1 MSKSSLQQLVD
12 AGQSPWLDNID
23 RRLLKD
29 GGLAKLIADGDITGV
44 TSNPTIFNN
53 AIGGSRIY
61 DETIQPMALA
71 GNDPESIF
79 YQLAIEDIRQAA
91 DLFRPIYDQ
100 TNGADGYVSLEV
112 SPKLARSTKKT
123 VEEAKRLWK
132 LLNRP
137 NVMIKIPATLQGLPA
152 ITAVIAEGINV
163 NVTLIFSI
171 ERYQAVAEAY
181 IRGLE
186 KRVKAKKPIDHIASC
201 ASFFVSRIDTKVDG
215 QLKKIVEAGGSNSKL
230 ASELMGKA
238 AVSTCKTVFGIF
250 EETFASERFQKL
262 AAKGGRIQRTL
273 WASTSMK
280 NPAYRDVLYVES
292 LIGANTINTMPPGT
306 VKAFKDH
313 GQVGKGANEGK
324 AEAAKV
330 LADLP
335 KAGIDMMEVSAQLED
350 EGVKSFIAS
359 YKELLKTIDKRSKE
373 FRKSMGNLAVPVE
386 NAIKALKEKDFVA
399 RMENKD
405 ASLWTM
411 DPAGQKEIGI
421 RLGWLAAPA
430 KGAAIIESIK
440 PLLAECKEEGMSRIL
455 LLGMGGSSLGVE
467 TMSLILGTGEAGMEL
482 KILDMTNPD
491 QVLAAA
497 HWASLKKTLF
507 IVGSKSG
514 STSESNAFM
523 DYFWE
528 KAQKT
533 LGKKAGRHFIAIT
546 DPETSLSKVAEERGF
561 RKVLLSDPEV
571 GGRYSAL
578 TMFGLAPSVLM
589 GQDTD
594 KLLETALSMSELCS
608 SSTPI
613 ERNPGIML
621 GAFIAAG
628 VLKGKDKVTLIT
640 DPELAAF
647 GPWVEQ
653 LIAESS
659 GKNGKGIVPVDAEPK
674 LDFYSTDRVFVY
686 LRLNGKN
693 ERRAA
698 KARRAGHP
706 LLVLPW
712 NSGYDLGGAF
722 VQWEV
727 ATTAACCLMGVNPF
741 DQPDVQESK
750 VRTKQLTDAYLK
762 DGKLNMGSPI
772 WENEVAAI
780 YGDHLNGIDSAKS
793 LSDVLSVFLKQVQI
807 GDYVGV
813 NAYVPRNDRTMNE
826 FTKFRSAI
834 TKKTVTPT
842 TLGYGP
848 RFQHSTGQ
856 LHKGG
861 ANNGLFIEIT
871 AEPSADAEIPG
882 WKMPFSVLEAA
893 QALGDFDTL
902 QSRKRRVIRI
912 HFKKPFGRGMLPEIK

>member
-1 MSKSSLQQLVD
+1 MSKSSMQQLVD

-23 RRLLKD
+23 RRLLKE

-53 AIGGSRIY
+53 AISGSRIY

-71 GNDPESIF
+71 GSDPESIF

-112 SPKLARSTKKT
+112 SPKLARSTRKT
-123 VEEAKRLWK
+123 IEEAKRLWQI
-132 LLNRP
+132 LDRP

-171 ERYQAVAEAY
+171 DRYKAVADAY
-181 IRGLE
+181 MKGLE
-186 KRVKAKKPIDHIASC
+186 KRIKARKPVDRIASC
-201 ASFFVSRIDTKVDG
+201 ASFFVSRIDTKVDA
-215 QLKKIVEAGGSNSKL
+215 QLKTIAESGGANAKL
-230 ASELMGKA
+230 ASGLTGKA
-238 AVSTCKTVFGIF
+238 AISTCKTVFGIF
-250 EETFASERFQKL
+250 EDTFASERFARL
-262 AAKGGRIQRTL
+262 AARGARIQRTL

-280 NPAYRDVLYVES
+280 NPANRDVLYVEE

-313 GQVGKGANEGK
+313 GIVGAGATVGK
-324 AEAAKV
+324 AEALKV
-330 LADLP
+330 MEDLP
-335 KAGIDMMEVSAQLED
+335 KAGIAMVDVSAELEE

-359 YKELLKTIDKRSKE
+359 YKELLKTIEKRSKE
-373 FRKSMGNLAVPVE
+373 FRKSMGVLEVPVE
-386 NAIKALKEKDFVA
+386 NAISDLKKNDFIN
-399 RMENKD
+399 RMSEKD
-405 ASLWTM
+405 ASLWTT
-411 DPAGQKEIGI
+411 DPEGQEVIRL
-421 RLGWLAAPA
+421 RLGWLAAPE
-430 KGAAIIESIK
+430 KGAAITEEIK
-440 PLLAECKEEGMSRIL
+440 PLLVDCKAEGMSRIL

-467 TMSLILGTGEAGMEL
+467 TLAMILGTQESGLEL

-491 QVLAAA
+491 QVLAAS

-523 DYFWE
+523 DFFWE

-546 DPETSLSKVAEERGF
+546 DPDTSLGKAAEERGF
-561 RKVLLSDPEV
+561 RKVLVSDPEV

-578 TMFGLAPSVLM
+578 TMFGLAPAVLM

-594 KLLETALSMSELCS
+594 KLLEFAREISLLCS
-608 SSTPI
+608 KATPI
-613 ERNPGIML
+613 ERNPGVML
-621 GAFIAAG
+621 GAFLGAG
-628 VLKGKDKVTLIT
+628 ALKGKDKLTLLI
-640 DPELAAF
+640 DPELAGF

-653 LIAESS
+653 LVAESS
-659 GKNGKGIVPVDAEPK
+659 GKNGKGIVPIDAEPK
-674 LDFYSTDRVFVY
+674 LDFYSTDRIFVY
-686 LRLNGKN
+686 LRLNGKMDQ
-693 ERRAA
+693 RAA
-698 KARRAGHP
+698 KVRRGGHP

-712 NSGYDLGGAF
+712 SSVYDLGGAF
-722 VQWEV
+722 LQWEV
-727 ATTAACCLMGVNPF
+727 ASAAACCLLGVNPF

-750 VRTKQLTDAYLK
+750 VRTKQLTDAYIK
-762 DGKLNMGSPI
+762 DRKLIDQSPI
-772 WENEVAAI
+772 WENEASAV
-780 YGDHLNGIDSAKS
+780 YGSTFDGIEALKNLGDVVS
-793 LSDVLSVFLKQVQI
+793 LFLKQVQI
-807 GDYVGV
+807 GDYVGI
-813 NAYVPRNDRTMNE
+813 NAYVPRNDKTLKE
-826 FTKFRSAI
+826 FSRFRSAI

-861 ANNGLFIEIT
+861 DNNGIFIEIT
-871 AEPSADAEIPG
+871 AEPVADAEIPG

-893 QALGDFDTL
+893 QALGDFETL

-912 HFKKPFGRGMLPEIK
+912 HFKKPFTKESLPDIH